1 MAGPYGKETLMDAS
15 AWAALRADLAAE
27 SRDLEELLAG
37 LPPADWER
45 KTPAE
50 GWAVRDQ
57 VSHLAWVDDAAVT
70 ALTDP
75 ERFRAETAAMV
86 AADGEG
92 RDPADRMAH
101 QLRGRTAA
109 ELLEWFR
116 ASRARLLETFGR
128 TDPATRAPWY
138 GPSMSAASSATAR
151 LMETWAH
158 GQDIADALG
167 VERVPTARL
176 RHIAHLGVRTREFAY
191 ANRGLAAP
199 DRPVRVVLTAPDGA
213 AWAWGPD
220 DAADRVT
227 GPALDFC
234 LAVTQRRHL
243 ADTALTVTGT
253 AATEWMGIAQAFAGP
268 PGPGRPRRG

>member
-1 MAGPYGKETLMDAS
+1 MDAS

-27 SRDLEELLAG
+27 SRDLDEILAG
-37 LPPADWER
+37 LEAAGWER
-45 KTPAE
+45 DTPAE
-50 GWAVRDQ
+50 GWAIRDQ

-75 ERFRAETAAMV
+75 ERFRAEAAAML
-86 AADGEG
+86 AATGEG
-92 RDPADRMAH
+92 RDPADRMARMARE
-101 QLRGRTAA
+101 LRGRTAA

-116 ASRARLLETFGR
+116 ASRARLLDTFSQ
-128 TDPATRAPWY
+128 TDPAIRAPWY

-176 RHIAHLGVRTREFAY
+176 RHVAHLGVRTREFAY

-199 DRPVRVVLTAPDGA
+199 GQPVRVVLTAPDGGT
-213 AWAWGPD
+213 WAWGPD
-220 DAADRVT
+220 GAADRVT

-243 ADTALTVTGT
+243 ADTRLTVTGP
-253 AATEWMGIAQAFAGP
+253 AAAEWMGIAQAFAGP

>member
-1 MAGPYGKETLMDAS
+1 MMRL
-15 AWAALRADLAAE
+15 
-27 SRDLEELLAG
+27 
-37 LPPADWER
+37 
-45 KTPAE
+45 
-50 GWAVRDQ
+50 
-57 VSHLAWVDDAAVT
+57 VT

-75 ERFRAETAAMV
+75 ERFRAETAALL
-86 AADGEG
+86 AADGAG
-92 RDPADRMAH
+92 RDLADRMAR

-109 ELLEWFR
+109 ELLGWFR
-116 ASRARLLETFGR
+116 TARARLLDTFSR

-158 GQDIADALG
+158 GQDIADAVG

-199 DRPVRVVLTAPDGA
+199 PEPVRVVLTAPDGGI
-213 AWAWGPD
+213 WAWGPD
-220 DAADRVT
+220 DAADQVT

-234 LAVTQRRHL
+234 LAVTQRRNL
-243 ADTALTVTGT
+243 ADTALTLTGP

-268 PGPGRPRRG
+268 PGPGRPRSG